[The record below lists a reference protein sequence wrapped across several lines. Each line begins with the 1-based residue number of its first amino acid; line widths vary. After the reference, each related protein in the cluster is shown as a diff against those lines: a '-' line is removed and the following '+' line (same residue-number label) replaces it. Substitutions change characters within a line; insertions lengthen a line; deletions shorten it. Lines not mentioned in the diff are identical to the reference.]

1 MVMHLRLLLPA
12 LALGC
17 DGVMMGVPTSSLASR
32 VASSRIP
39 APLMQQRKSVRYIPE
54 SEMQQCLNAAA
65 LAQGLDETRA
75 VVLAACGRN
84 IYGIG
89 SIYGEETMLL
99 LERVCIEPAKAG
111 ESWALLMLQCLR
123 GKLPRLRSESTATA
137 RMAAAR
143 RAKSAQ

>member
-1 MVMHLRLLLPA
+1 MQFRLLLPA
-12 LALGC
+12 LALTC
-17 DGVMMGVPTSSLASR
+17 EALATPASMGPYALRCHAAPPRSSGL
-32 VASSRIP
+32 
-39 APLMQQRKSVRYIPE
+39 LMQRKSVRYIPE
-54 SEMQQCLNAAA
+54 DEMQQCLSAAA
-65 LAQGLDETRA
+65 LAQGMDETQS

-89 SIYGEETMLL
+89 CIYGEETMVL
-99 LERVCIEPAKAG
+99 LERVCISPAKAG

-143 RAKSAQ
+143 RAKSSK